1 MSDKILQHFSWA
13 HLPQHL
19 QHASRPFCDLAHQIS
34 NTLPAGAERS
44 TALRKLLEAKDA
56 AVRAAIEAT
65 GPGFLPRAATAD
77 ADGRAPSGIGQGA
90 ATTADVDPFTGKPLP
105 AGSPYSSA
113 AIPTRQAGEPV
124 AATREQQISRHRTRL
139 RELLE
144 AERPDGELAAK
155 QDAEQ
160 RLLQSANS
168 NLTGEPAAQG
178 VLDRVLAQTNLTGE
192 VLANAR
198 AAYIAAGVDPVTG
211 VRIKIGAEQDPL
223 GAARDRTNSELD
235 ALTAFMRSQPL
246 GTDPSSVLAA
256 LQHMIEQVYPSKI
269 GTPSRLSQTG
279 ETYVEVLAHGVRL
292 DPGEL
297 SMAQNEDTPI
307 YAPTP
312 EEAVA
317 AWLANFINYARNRVG
332 TLYWRATP
340 TLSSCKLG
348 WGVYSRLLI
357 TPQAENFVDDG
368 AKVSE

>member
-56 AVRAAIEAT
+56 AVRAAIEAGAVLAHNEYT
-65 GPGFLPRAATAD
+65 RRTEP
-77 ADGRAPSGIGQGA
+77 GQGA

-168 NLTGEPAAQG
+168 NLTGEPAELVMIDPATG
-178 VLDRVLAQTNLTGE
+178 HRLVIDPANRGHMVVL
-192 VLANAR
+192 
-198 AAYIAAGVDPVTG
+198 
-211 VRIKIGAEQDPL
+211 GAEQAEGAPNAL

-235 ALTAFMRSQPL
+235 AVTAFMRSTPL

-317 AWLANFINYARNRVG
+317 AWLANFISYARNRVG
-332 TLYWRATP
+332 TLYWREQP
-340 TLSSCKLG
+340 NLG
-348 WGVYSRLLI
+348 RYSQGWCVYSRLLI
-357 TPQAENFVDDG
+357 TPKTEKFVDDG